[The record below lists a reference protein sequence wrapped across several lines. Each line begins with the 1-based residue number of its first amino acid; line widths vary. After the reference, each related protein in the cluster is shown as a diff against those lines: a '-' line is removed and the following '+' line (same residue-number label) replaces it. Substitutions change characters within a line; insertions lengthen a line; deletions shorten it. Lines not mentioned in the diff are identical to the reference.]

1 MAETDDVAQKIGPM
15 TEALEDARHLLAA
28 GLAPPL
34 VVSLGNVA
42 GSVCVFDEA
51 DLCFWMSQD
60 L

>member
-1 MAETDDVAQKIGPM
+1 
-15 TEALEDARHLLAA
+15 
-28 GLAPPL
+28 LAPPL

-42 GSVCVFDEA
+42 GSVRVFDEA